1 VGGARGGLLGCKFDV
16 GGWGTHGHSVP
27 AVEGAGDDDEP
38 VCVIIIR
45 RQRCISVAE
54 LLSCGYH
61 CAAKVNVTIKL
72 MSRVTFLRVYVL

>member
-1 VGGARGGLLGCKFDV
+1 MSEAGVHMGILYQRWKA
-16 GGWGTHGHSVP
+16 P
-27 AVEGAGDDDEP
+27 ATMTNQC
-38 VCVIIIR
+38 VCVIIR